1 MNKIVTMLGGG
12 AFGTSIATLL
22 AENGFEVKL
31 WCHEQEVVDCIKKD
45 HENKN
50 FLPGI
55 KLNPS
60 IKPTSDLQEAV
71 KDSKWIFEAVP
82 VKFLRNILNQIKDFV
97 TDEQNFVVLSKG
109 IEQDTFLLP
118 SGVIKDLFKKNT
130 ISVMAGPNFAK
141 EIAQKS
147 YTGATVTSE
156 DMQVAKELGEVLS
169 NSYFQPYLSEDFI
182 GVQVGGAIKNV
193 ITLAV
198 GIAKGSGCSQN
209 TIALLLTRGFAEI
222 AHVSVCLGGKKETV
236 YGLSGFGDLVLSATG
251 SLGRNLEVGA
261 LLGQG
266 KSLQEIE
273 KEKRVLPEG
282 INTVQS
288 VYNLT
293 EKHGWDLPI
302 CKGTYD
308 FVFKGISFD
317 VLLKKII
324 NQPLEME

>member
-1 MNKIVTMLGGG
+1 MNKTITMLGAG

-45 HENKN
+45 HENKI

-55 KLNPS
+55 KLSSN
-60 IKPTSDLQEAV
+60 IKPIFDLQEAV

-82 VKFLRNILNQIKDFV
+82 VKFLRNILNQIKDCV
-97 TDEQNFVVLSKG
+97 KDEQNFVILSKG
-109 IEQDTFLLP
+109 IEKDTLLLP
-118 SGVIKDLFKKNT
+118 SGVIKDLFKNNI

-147 YTGATVTSE
+147 YTGTTVASE
-156 DMQVAKELGEVLS
+156 NAQVAKELGKVLS
-169 NSYFQPYLSEDFI
+169 NSYFQPYLSDDFI

-198 GIAKGSGCSQN
+198 GIAKGFGCSQN
-209 TIALLLTRGFAEI
+209 AIALLLTRGFAEI
-222 AHVSVCLGGKKETV
+222 AHISVCLGGKKETV

-251 SLGRNLEVGA
+251 SLGRNLEVGV

-273 KEKRVLPEG
+273 KEKHLLPEG

-288 VYNLT
+288 VYNLI
-293 EKHGWDLPI
+293 EKCCWDLPI

-308 FVFKGISFD
+308 FIFKNSSFD
-317 VLLKKII
+317 NLLNKII
-324 NQPLEME
+324 NHPLEKE